1 MSTFRATDEQLDRE
15 IAALERIGR
24 IRLRRASSELKEID
38 KDLRELR
45 KERARRAARES
56 EMISSE
62 ASVSVEASPSEP

>member
-24 IRLRRASSELKEID
+24 IRLRRASVELKEID

-45 KERARRAARES
+45 KERARRAARAS

-62 ASVSVEASPSEP
+62 SSVSVEASPSEP